1 MFTACLII
9 FQFCGLYPISIGDK
23 ENESLASIVASYG
36 STLFHILLTL
46 SHILYMI
53 IRQDKMLY
61 SESVIGKIND
71 ILVYFSLVLAHL
83 AIIVETF
90 IERKYF
96 KQYWYFYDKAV
107 KLNRKSIKV
116 KWYRGYL
123 IKFILYI
130 CFTLMIEITV
140 ISTVI
145 DNDEQWANFWFAEIY
160 SLLATRIR
168 HIQHVFF
175 IDVIFFTLQ
184 GINRYMNCLNYWTRA
199 VGGDKKFCRKHFY
212 IKMCRMKEQFKNLME
227 MIICVNKIFRWS
239 QVLNVG

>member
-9 FQFCGLYPISIGDK
+9 FQFCGLYPISIQDK
-23 ENESLASIVASYG
+23 ENESVTSIVASYG
-36 STLFHILLTL
+36 STLIHILLTL
-46 SHILYMI
+46 SHFLYMI

-83 AIIVETF
+83 TIIVETF
-90 IERKYF
+90 IERAYF
-96 KQYWYFYDKAV
+96 KQFWYFYDKAV
-107 KLNRKSIKV
+107 KLNRKSIKI

-130 CFTLMIEITV
+130 CFTLRIEIAV

-145 DNDEQWANFWFAEIY
+145 DNDEQWANFWFSEIY
-160 SLLATRIR
+160 SLLVTRIR

-175 IDVIFFTLQ
+175 IDIIFFSLQ
-184 GINRYMNCLNYWTRA
+184 GINQYMKCLSFWMRG
-199 VGGDKKFCRKHFY
+199 VGGDKKFARKHFY
-212 IKMCRMKEQFKNLME
+212 IKMSRMKEQFKNLME

-239 QVLNVG
+239 QVLNIG

>member
-1 MFTACLII
+1 
-9 FQFCGLYPISIGDK
+9 
-23 ENESLASIVASYG
+23 
-36 STLFHILLTL
+36 
-46 SHILYMI
+46 
-53 IRQDKMLY
+53 MLY

-90 IERKYF
+90 IERAYF

-107 KLNRKSIKV
+107 KLNQKSIKV

-140 ISTVI
+140 ISTII

-184 GINRYMNCLNYWTRA
+184 GINQYIKCLNYWTRA
-199 VGGDKKFCRKHFY
+199 VGEDKKFCRKHFFN
-212 IKMCRMKEQFKNLME
+212 KMCRMKEQFKNLME

-239 QVLNVG
+239 QVLNIG